1 METVNAKEGI
11 DTMTTTTHLT
21 KIGNA
26 YATADLDYRVTKRDD
41 KAWYLYIAD
50 EDRSVYLATV
60 KTDALNR
67 AEDIINFRK
76 AEAALPWD
84 RTVKRP
90 DAMWGEKYHQSG
102 ADASDWSDYEPCQ
115 CCGRKVGK
123 NPLYAIVVNGGIS
136 LCTLEDSAEF
146 EKHDGG
152 WMGCYPI
159 GRECAKAFPAGYL
172 TTLPQNN

>member
-1 METVNAKEGI
+1 M
-11 DTMTTTTHLT
+11 TTTHLT
-21 KIGNA
+21 KIGSG

-50 EDRSVYLATV
+50 ADRSVFLSTV
-60 KTDALNR
+60 KADALSR
-67 AEDIINFRK
+67 AEDIITYRK

-84 RTVKRP
+84 RTTKRP
-90 DAMWGEKYHQSG
+90 DTMWGEKFHKSG
-102 ADASDWSDYEPCQ
+102 ADNSDWSDYEPCQ

-123 NPLYAIVVNGGIS
+123 NPLYAIVVGGGSS
-136 LCTLEDSAEF
+136 LCLPADATEF

-159 GRECAKAFPAGYL
+159 GSECAKKFPAGYL
-172 TTLPQNN
+172 TTLPVATR